1 MLHRQ
6 RVLLQF
12 LKEADRPVTRLEL
25 TKWSFLLRNELESAG
40 GSAFYD
46 FLPYRFGPFSFA
58 LFQELDKLAAM
69 SFVHSEI
76 DGPVVLGNAVS
87 NSVVMPSAVKCDV
100 NRVVARFGKLGR
112 NRLIDYV
119 YERYPAYT
127 FNSEIRELSQ
137 RPKAKSKIFTAG
149 YEGRSVDS
157 FLNLLLQS
165 GVRQLV
171 DVRMNPIARRYGFHR
186 STLNHLCGKLDINY
200 EHIPALGIRS
210 DKRQDLD
217 APGARDRL
225 FKDYEATTL
234 KEESQ
239 SIDAVVD
246 FVKKAPS
253 VLVCMEVD
261 PTCCHRSR
269 LANVVAKRSG
279 LPVEHLGYPHV

>member
-12 LKEADRPVTRLEL
+12 LREADRPVTRLEL

-69 SFVHSEI
+69 SFVHSEV
-76 DGPVVLGNAVS
+76 DGPVVLGDAAS
-87 NSVVMPSAVKCDV
+87 DSVVIPSPVVHDIR
-100 NRVVARFGKLGR
+100 RVVTRFGKLGQ

-119 YERYPAYT
+119 YDHYPAYT
-127 FNSEIRELSQ
+127 FNSEIRKLAK
-137 RPKAKSKIFTAG
+137 RPKAKQKVFTAG

-157 FLNLLLQS
+157 FLNLLLQT
-165 GVRQLV
+165 GIRQVV

-186 STLNHLCGKLDINY
+186 STLNRLCGKLGISY

-210 DKRQDLD
+210 DKRQSLD
-217 APGARDRL
+217 TPGARDRL

-234 KEESQ
+234 KKESQ
-239 SIDAVVD
+239 SIGAVVE
-246 FVKKAPS
+246 FVKKTPS
-253 VLVCMEVD
+253 VLVCMEANH
-261 PTCCHRSR
+261 TCCHRSR
-269 LANVVAKRSG
+269 LANVVAKRAN
-279 LPVEHLGYPHV
+279 LPVEHLG

>member
-25 TKWSFLLRNELESAG
+25 TKWSFLLRNEFESAG

-58 LFQELDKLAAM
+58 LYQELDKLATM
-69 SFVHSEI
+69 NFVLSEV
-76 DGPVVLGNAVS
+76 DGPVILGDAAS
-87 NSVVMPSAVKCDV
+87 NSVAMPSAVKRDV
-100 NRVVARFGKLGR
+100 NRVVARFGKLDR

-119 YERYPAYT
+119 YDRYPVYT
-127 FNSEIRELSQ
+127 FNSEIRKLSQ
-137 RPKAKSKIFTAG
+137 RPTAKQKVFTAG

-186 STLNHLCGKLDINY
+186 STLNRLCGKLDIKY
-200 EHIPALGIRS
+200 VHIPTLGIRS

-217 APGARDRL
+217 APGARERL

-234 KEESQ
+234 KDELQ
-239 SIDAVVD
+239 AIDIVAD
-246 FVKKAPS
+246 FVKKTPS
-253 VLVCMEVD
+253 VLVCMEAN
-261 PTCCHRSR
+261 PTCCHRSH
-269 LANVVAKRSG
+269 LAKVVSKRSG
-279 LPVEHLGYPHV
+279 LPVEHLGYPHG